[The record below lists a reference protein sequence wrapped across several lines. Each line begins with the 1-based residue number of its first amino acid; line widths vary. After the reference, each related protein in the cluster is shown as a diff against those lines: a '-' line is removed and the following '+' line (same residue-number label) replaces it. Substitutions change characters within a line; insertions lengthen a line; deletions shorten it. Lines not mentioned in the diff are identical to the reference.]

1 MSKPTPVRAIY
12 PGTFDPVHN
21 GHIDIATRAARL
33 FDHQTVAIYARP
45 LKNLLFTTEEREAM
59 IAEALRDIPNISVQT
74 YRSLTVEYAR
84 QAGAQVVVRGL
95 RVISDFE
102 LEFQMA
108 LTNKKLA
115 PEIEFVCLM
124 TSQEYAFLSASTVK
138 EIVMLG
144 GCVES
149 MVPPH
154 VAAAMK
160 AKFEGPTS
168 VGSEDVKLV
177 SLRD

>member
-1 MSKPTPVRAIY
+1 MPRKTTVSAIY
-12 PGTFDPVHN
+12 PGTFDPVHS
-21 GHIDIATRAARL
+21 GHIDIATRAAGL
-33 FDHQTVAIYARP
+33 FDHLIVAIYARP
-45 LKNLLFTTEEREAM
+45 LKSLLFTTEERQIMLEK
-59 IAEALRDIPNISVQT
+59 ALGHIPNISVAT
-74 YRSLTVEYAR
+74 YRELTVDFAR
-84 QAGAQVVVRGL
+84 KVGAQVVVRGL

-124 TSQEYAFLSASTVK
+124 TGQEYAFISASTVK
-138 EIVMLG
+138 EIAMLD
-144 GCVES
+144 GCVEG

-154 VAAAMK
+154 VAVAMRS
-160 AKFEGPTS
+160 KFEG
-168 VGSEDVKLV
+168 VYSEAAEVKLV

>member
-1 MSKPTPVRAIY
+1 MPRAIY

-21 GHIDIATRAARL
+21 GHVDIATRAAGL
-33 FDHQTVAIYARP
+33 FEHLTVAIYARP
-45 LKNLLFTTEEREAM
+45 LKNLLFSTQERMTM
-59 IAEALRDIPNISVQT
+59 IEDALGHIPNLSVTT
-74 YRSLTVEYAR
+74 YNQLTVDLAR
-84 QAGAQVVVRGL
+84 DVGAQAVVRGL

-138 EIVMLG
+138 EIAMLG
-144 GCVES
+144 GCVDGI
-149 MVPPH
+149 VPKH
-154 VAAAMK
+154 VVEALRVKFAAPGG
-160 AKFEGPTS
+160 EGADS
-168 VGSEDVKLV
+168 VRLV

>member
-1 MSKPTPVRAIY
+1 MPTAIY

-21 GHIDIATRAARL
+21 GHIDIATRAAGI
-33 FDHQTVAIYARP
+33 FDHLTIAIYARP
-45 LKNLLFTTEEREAM
+45 MKNLLFSTEERQAMIEEAM
-59 IAEALRDIPNISVQT
+59 ASVPNVSVAT
-74 YRSLTVEYAR
+74 YNQLTVDFAR
-84 QAGAQVVVRGL
+84 QVGARVIVRGL

-115 PEIEFVCLM
+115 PDIEFVCFM
-124 TSQEYAFLSASTVK
+124 TSQEYAFISASTVK

-144 GCVES
+144 GCVGG
-149 MVPPH
+149 MVPNH
-154 VAAAMK
+154 VAEAME
-160 AKFEGPTS
+160 AKFREPDPEGQRS
-168 VGSEDVKLV
+168 VRLV

>member
-1 MSKPTPVRAIY
+1 MPRAIY

-21 GHIDIATRAARL
+21 GHLDIALRAAAL
-33 FDHQTVAIYARP
+33 FDHLTVAIYARP
-45 LKNLLFTTEEREAM
+45 MKNLLFTTEERRAM
-59 IAEALRDIPNISVQT
+59 LEEALGHIPNISIVT
-74 YRSLTVEYAR
+74 YKRLTVDFAR
-84 QAGAQVVVRGL
+84 EVGAQAIVRGL

-124 TSQEYAFLSASTVK
+124 TSQEYAFLSASTLK
-138 EIVMLG
+138 EIAMLG
-144 GCVES
+144 GCVEG
-149 MVPPH
+149 MVPEH
-154 VAAAMK
+154 VRAALEAR
-160 AKFEGPTS
+160 FD
-168 VGSEDVKLV
+168 GSTCDDETDVRLV

>member
-1 MSKPTPVRAIY
+1 MSKRTEVHAIY
-12 PGTFDPVHN
+12 PGTFDPVHE
-21 GHIDIATRAARL
+21 GHIDIATRAAGM
-33 FDHQTVAIYARP
+33 FDQLTVAVYARP
-45 LKNLLFTTEEREAM
+45 LKNLLFNTEEREAM
-59 IAEALRDIPNISVQT
+59 LIKALGHIPNISVAT
-74 YRSLTVEYAR
+74 YHQLTVEFAR
-84 QAGAQVVVRGL
+84 QVGAKVIVRGL

-124 TSQEYAFLSASTVK
+124 TSQEHAFLSASTVK
-138 EIVMLG
+138 EIIMLG
-144 GCVES
+144 GCVDS
-149 MVPPH
+149 MVPPY

-160 AKFEGPTS
+160 TKFEGPANEREES
-168 VGSEDVKLV
+168 VRLV

>member
-1 MSKPTPVRAIY
+1 MPTAIY

-33 FDHQTVAIYARP
+33 FEHLTVAIYARP
-45 LKNLLFTTEEREAM
+45 LKNLLFTTEERQAM
-59 IAEALRDIPNISVQT
+59 LAEALASIPNIQITT
-74 YRSLTVEYAR
+74 YRQLTVDFAR
-84 QAGAQVVVRGL
+84 QIGAQAIVRGL

-115 PEIEFVCLM
+115 PDIEFVCLM
-124 TSQEYAFLSASTVK
+124 TSQEYAFLSSSTVK
-138 EIVMLG
+138 EIAMLG
-144 GCVES
+144 GCVEG

-154 VAAAMK
+154 VAQAMRE
-160 AKFEGPTS
+160 KFQRTEGQGEPP
-168 VGSEDVKLV
+168 VRLV

>member
-1 MSKPTPVRAIY
+1 MTEAIY
-12 PGTFDPVHN
+12 PGTFDPIHS
-21 GHIDIATRAARL
+21 GHIDIATRAAGL
-33 FDHQTVAIYARP
+33 FDHLTVAVYARP
-45 LKNLLFTTEEREAM
+45 LKNLLFTTQERKAM
-59 IAEALRDIPNISVQT
+59 ITEALDHIPNLSVAT
-74 YRSLTVEYAR
+74 YRQLTVDFAR
-84 QAGAQVVVRGL
+84 QVGAQVVVRGL

-138 EIVMLG
+138 EIAMLG
-144 GCVES
+144 GCVTG
-149 MVPPH
+149 MVPRH
-154 VAAAMK
+154 VAEAMQ
-160 AKFEGPTS
+160 AKFDGTTDNEAQ
-168 VGSEDVKLV
+168 VKLV

>member
-1 MSKPTPVRAIY
+1 MMPRQTTVSAIY

-21 GHIDIATRAARL
+21 GHIDIATRAAGL
-33 FDHQTVAIYARP
+33 FEHLTVAIYARP
-45 LKNLLFTTEEREAM
+45 MKSLLFSTEERQAM
-59 IAEALRDIPNISVQT
+59 IEKALGHVPNIGVAT
-74 YRSLTVEYAR
+74 YHELTVDFAR
-84 QAGAQVVVRGL
+84 KVGARVVVRGL

-138 EIVMLG
+138 EISMLG
-144 GCVES
+144 GCVDG
-149 MVPPH
+149 MVPDH
-154 VAAAMK
+154 VAVAMQSKLEGTCSEAAQ
-160 AKFEGPTS
+160 
-168 VGSEDVKLV
+168 VKLV

>member
-1 MSKPTPVRAIY
+1 MPRAIY

-21 GHIDIATRAARL
+21 GHVDIATRAAGL
-33 FDHQTVAIYARP
+33 FEHLTVAIYARP
-45 LKNLLFTTEEREAM
+45 LKSLLFNTQERQAM
-59 IAEALRDIPNISVQT
+59 IEEALGHIPNLTITT
-74 YRSLTVEYAR
+74 YNELTVDFAR
-84 QAGAQVVVRGL
+84 HKGAQAIIRGL

-115 PEIEFVCLM
+115 PKIETVCLM
-124 TSQEYAFLSASTVK
+124 TSQEYAFVSASTVK
-138 EIVMLG
+138 EIAMLG
-144 GCVES
+144 GCVDS

-154 VAAAMK
+154 VAEALR
-160 AKFEGPTS
+160 AKFRAPGSDGEDS
-168 VGSEDVKLV
+168 VRLV

>member
-1 MSKPTPVRAIY
+1 MPHAIY

-21 GHIDIATRAARL
+21 GHIDIATRASKL
-33 FDHQTVAIYARP
+33 FDHLTVAIYARP
-45 LKNLLFTTEEREAM
+45 LKNLLFTTQERKDMVEA
-59 IAEALRDIPNISVQT
+59 ALSHLPNVSVAT
-74 YRSLTVEYAR
+74 YRQLTVNFAR
-84 QAGAQVVVRGL
+84 EMEARVIIRGL
-95 RVISDFE
+95 RVIADFE

-124 TSQEYAFLSASTVK
+124 TGQDYAFLSASTVK
-138 EIVMLG
+138 EIAMLE
-144 GCVES
+144 GCVEG

-154 VAAAMK
+154 VAAAMQ
-160 AKFEGPTS
+160 AKFAEPA
-168 VGSEDVKLV
+168 ENEAQVKLV

>member
-1 MSKPTPVRAIY
+1 MSKQTQVRAIY

-21 GHIDIATRAARL
+21 GHIDIVARAARL
-33 FDHQTVAIYARP
+33 FDHLTVAIYARP

-59 IAEALRDIPNISVQT
+59 LVEALRDVPNVSIST
-74 YRSLTVEYAR
+74 YRQLTVDYAR
-84 QAGAQVVVRGL
+84 QIDAQVIVRGL

-115 PEIEFVCLM
+115 PELEFVCLM

-138 EIVMLG
+138 EIAMLG
-144 GCVES
+144 GCVET
-149 MVPPH
+149 MVPSH
-154 VAAAMK
+154 VAAAMST
-160 AKFEGPTS
+160 KFEGTASTGEES
-168 VGSEDVKLV
+168 VRLV

>member
-1 MSKPTPVRAIY
+1 MPRAIY
-12 PGTFDPVHN
+12 PGTFDPVHS
-21 GHIDIATRAARL
+21 GHIDIATRAAGL
-33 FDHQTVAIYARP
+33 FEHLTVAVYNRP
-45 LKNLLFTTEEREAM
+45 LKDLLFTTHERMAM
-59 IAEALRDIPNISVQT
+59 IEEALVHIPNLSVET
-74 YRSLTVEYAR
+74 YNQLTVDFAR
-84 QAGAQVVVRGL
+84 QVGAQAVVRGL

-115 PEIEFVCLM
+115 PEIEFVCFM
-124 TSQEYAFLSASTVK
+124 TSQEYAFISASTVK

-144 GCVES
+144 GCVDG

-154 VAAAMK
+154 VAEALQ
-160 AKFEGPTS
+160 AKFRAPGGEGLGA
-168 VGSEDVKLV
+168 VRLV

>member
-1 MSKPTPVRAIY
+1 MPRAIY

-21 GHIDIATRAARL
+21 GHIDIATRAAGL
-33 FDHQTVAIYARP
+33 FEHLTVAIYARP
-45 LKNLLFTTEEREAM
+45 LKSLLFSTEQRKAM
-59 IAEALRDIPNISVQT
+59 IEEALAHVPNLSVAT
-74 YRSLTVEYAR
+74 YNQLTVDFAR
-84 QAGAQVVVRGL
+84 RVDAHAIVRGL

-115 PEIEFVCLM
+115 PDIEFVCLM

-138 EIVMLG
+138 EIAMLG
-144 GCVES
+144 GCVDG

-154 VAAAMK
+154 VAGALQARFGALGGGEMD
-160 AKFEGPTS
+160 S
-168 VGSEDVKLV
+168 VKLV

>member
-1 MSKPTPVRAIY
+1 MPTAIY

-21 GHIDIATRAARL
+21 GHIDIATRAAAL
-33 FDHQTVAIYARP
+33 FDHLIVAVYARP
-45 LKNLLFTTEEREAM
+45 IKNLLFSTEERKAM
-59 IAEALRDIPNISVQT
+59 LEEALAHVPNISVAT
-74 YRSLTVEYAR
+74 YRQLTVDFAR
-84 QAGAQVVVRGL
+84 QAGVQAIIRGL

-115 PEIEFVCLM
+115 PDIEFVCLM
-124 TSQEYAFLSASTVK
+124 TSQEYAFISASTVK
-138 EIVMLG
+138 EIAMLE
-144 GCVES
+144 GCVEG

-154 VAAAMK
+154 VAEAMR
-160 AKFEGPTS
+160 AKLQGPKNDA
-168 VGSEDVKLV
+168 EDRVRLV

>member
-1 MSKPTPVRAIY
+1 MPTALY

-21 GHIDIATRAARL
+21 GHIDIATRAAGL
-33 FDHQTVAIYARP
+33 FEHLTVAVYARP
-45 LKNLLFTTEEREAM
+45 LKNLLFDVQERQAM
-59 IAEALRDIPNISVQT
+59 IERALSHVPNLSVVT
-74 YRSLTVEYAR
+74 YNELTVDFAR
-84 QAGAQVVVRGL
+84 HIGAHAIVRGL

-108 LTNKKLA
+108 LIQKKLA

-138 EIVMLG
+138 EVAMLDG
-144 GCVES
+144 NVDF
-149 MVPPH
+149 MVPSH
-154 VAAAMK
+154 VAEALQ
-160 AKFEGPTS
+160 AKFKGP
-168 VGSEDVKLV
+168 GNGADVVRLV

>member
-1 MSKPTPVRAIY
+1 MARAIY

-21 GHIDIATRAARL
+21 GHIDIATRAAGL
-33 FDHQTVAIYARP
+33 FEHVTIAIYARP
-45 LKNLLFTTEEREAM
+45 LKSLLFGNQERAAM
-59 IAEALRDIPNISVQT
+59 IEQALSHVPNITVAMYNQ
-74 YRSLTVEYAR
+74 LTVDFAR
-84 QAGAQVVVRGL
+84 QVGAHAIVRGL

-115 PEIEFVCLM
+115 PDIEFVCLM
-124 TSQEYAFLSASTVK
+124 TSQEYAFISASTVK
-138 EIVMLG
+138 EIAMLG
-144 GCVES
+144 GCLDG

-154 VAAAMK
+154 VAKALT
-160 AKFEGPTS
+160 AKFATPGNQ
-168 VGSEDVKLV
+168 GEDTVRLV

>member
-1 MSKPTPVRAIY
+1 MVTAIY
-12 PGTFDPVHN
+12 PGTFDPIHN
-21 GHIDIATRAARL
+21 GHIDIAIRAASL
-33 FDHQTVAIYARP
+33 FDHLTIAIYARP
-45 LKNLLFTTEEREAM
+45 LKSLLFATEERKAM
-59 IAEALRDIPNISVQT
+59 IEQALGHIPNISVAT
-74 YRSLTVEYAR
+74 YRQLTVDFAR
-84 QAGAQVVVRGL
+84 QVGAQAVVRGL

-144 GCVES
+144 GCVTGL
-149 MVPPH
+149 VPPH
-154 VAAAMK
+154 VAAAMQ
-160 AKFEGPTS
+160 AKFEEPGNK
-168 VGSEDVKLV
+168 EEEHIKLV

>member
-1 MSKPTPVRAIY
+1 MTTAIY

-21 GHIDIATRAARL
+21 GHIDIATRAAAL
-33 FDHQTVAIYARP
+33 FDHLTLAIYDRP
-45 LKNLLFTTEEREAM
+45 LKSLLFNTEERKAMMEEAF
-59 IAEALRDIPNISVQT
+59 RHVSNISVAT
-74 YRSLTVEYAR
+74 YNQLTVDYAKEV
-84 QAGAQVVVRGL
+84 GAQVIVRGL

-115 PEIEFVCLM
+115 PDIEFVCLM
-124 TSQEYAFLSASTVK
+124 TAQEYAFLSASTVK
-138 EIVMLG
+138 EIAMLG
-144 GCVES
+144 GCVEG

-154 VAAAMK
+154 VARAMRT
-160 AKFEGPTS
+160 KFEDPGNRGEAH
-168 VGSEDVKLV
+168 VRLV

>member
-1 MSKPTPVRAIY
+1 MPRAIY

-21 GHIDIATRAARL
+21 GHIDIAMRAAGL
-33 FDHQTVAIYARP
+33 FEHLTVAIYARP
-45 LKNLLFTTEEREAM
+45 LKSLLFSTQERKAM
-59 IAEALRDIPNISVQT
+59 IEEAVGHIPNISVAT
-74 YRSLTVEYAR
+74 YNQLTVDFAR
-84 QAGAQVVVRGL
+84 QVGAQAVARGL

-115 PEIEFVCLM
+115 PDIEFVCLM
-124 TSQEYAFLSASTVK
+124 TNQEYAFLSASTVK
-138 EIVMLG
+138 EIAMLG
-144 GCVES
+144 GCVEG

-154 VAAAMK
+154 VAEALR
-160 AKFEGPTS
+160 AKFGAPN
-168 VGSEDVKLV
+168 SENADAVKLV